1 MDLIHST
8 KIKKLNPKS
17 GFLAPY
23 IQLPWGYDESLIG
36 KEIDIFKTEMGF
48 VIQFKQN
55 SPIQKVYDVKPT
67 QKRDYE
73 SAAIPLSHGG
83 AIPHN
88 IGFRAIKSNARALT
102 LRSSGGSAANRR

>member
-83 AIPHN
+83 VIPHN
-88 IGFRAIKSNARALT
+88 IGFSRY
-102 LRSSGGSAANRR
+102 